1 MCVEERLRGLGALGS
16 WVVFTGEEKEN
27 GCVVGR
33 LKFFFPSLF
42 FFLFTF
48 FLPSPR
54 WEGNLAKSL
63 ALFFGVRRRTI
74 TGRESRAIFYCT
86 AKCVA

>member
-42 FFLFTF
+42 FFSLLFS
-48 FLPSPR
+48 SPLHGGR
-54 WEGNLAKSL
+54 GVSQKASLFSL
-63 ALFFGVRRRTI
+63 AYGDVR
-74 TGRESRAIFYCT
+74 
-86 AKCVA
+86 